1 MKGGEKASCRRP
13 GGNRRPTAS
22 TPGRHRSRA
31 GRARPRARRFASA
44 FRPNSMSR
52 VFSGCRA
59 RSNWP
64 FPKCMQEAF
73 RVPPVLEPDD
83 HIIGVAHDDRVAF
96 CPFGPPLAMEPEVKD
111 IVQIYIRQ
119 HGRGCRPLRRSLR
132 GVLPP
137 AIDHDAG
144 FQPLDDQPDH
154 PPVPD
159 PILKEPDQPV
169 PRDGIEERADV
180 AVDHP
185 VDFPPVDG
193 DGERI
198 MRPAPRSEPVAVAE
212 ENRLV
217 YWRQDDLRHRLLDDL
232 VLQCGD
238 AERSC
243 SAVRLGYLYP
253 SDRRCPVRPRLHA
266 TVKVEQ
272 ALVQPLRI
280 QRPCH
285 AVHAR
290 RSVPLQRVEGAA
302 RQVCET
308 RAEGRP
314 DCASWP
320 HKLSGH
326 ESRCAIG
333 I

>member
-1 MKGGEKASCRRP
+1 
-13 GGNRRPTAS
+13 
-22 TPGRHRSRA
+22 
-31 GRARPRARRFASA
+31 
-44 FRPNSMSR
+44 
-52 VFSGCRA
+52 
-59 RSNWP
+59 
-64 FPKCMQEAF
+64 MQEAF

-193 DGERI
+193 DGERVKRI
-198 MRPAPRSEPVAVAE
+198 MRPAPRSKPVAEAE
-212 ENRLV
+212 EGRLV
-217 YWRQDDLRHRLLDDL
+217 DRRQDDLHHRLLDDL
-232 VLQCGD
+232 VLQRGN
-238 AERSC
+238 AEQSC
-243 SAVRLGYLYP
+243 PTVRLGYLYP
-253 SDRRCPVRPRLHA
+253 PDRRRSIRSRLHA
-266 TVKVEQ
+266 AVKVEQ
-272 ALVQPLRI
+272 SLFQPVRI
-280 QRPCH
+280 LSPCH
-285 AVHAR
+285 AISPR
-290 RSVPLQRVEGAA
+290 CGVPLDRVEGA
-302 RQVCET
+302 T
-308 RAEGRP
+308 RPA
-314 DCASWP
+314 
-320 HKLSGH
+320 
-326 ESRCAIG
+326 
-333 I
+333 